1 MAKKSRILYIL
12 HYLWDRT
19 DEENRVTISEL
30 RKELE
35 DQGFHANRKTIAMDL
50 KELQENGFDIICVRS
65 RQNQYFLGTRGL
77 ELAELKLIVDA
88 VQAAKFIS
96 LSKSISLIAKVAELA
111 SPAQRRSL
119 NRRLY
124 IQGKPKT
131 SNEQVLY
138 TIDLLHTAI
147 ADEKSIDFQYIEYTV
162 SKEKVLK
169 HHGKM
174 YHFSPY
180 DLVWDQDRYYVLGWS
195 ESHQKISKFR
205 VDRMVRPSISSQP
218 FHLKPDDYNVEK
230 FCGQVFQMYDGL
242 NEEVHLLCSG
252 DIMKNIVD
260 RFGEDVRTTPM
271 PDGRVRVTA
280 TISVSPTFIA
290 WVFTYGEKIRIE
302 SPEWVRKAY
311 LKQLEAAYNRQKD
324 E

>member
-35 DQGFHANRKTIAMDL
+35 DQGFHANRKTIARFERTAGEWIRYHLCPQPAEPIFPGDP
-50 KELQENGFDIICVRS
+50 R
-65 RQNQYFLGTRGL
+65 LGAGRTKADCGCGTGSKIYL
-77 ELAELKLIVDA
+77 F
-88 VQAAKFIS
+88 VQKHIP
-96 LSKSISLIAKVAELA
+96 LAKVAELA

-169 HHGKM
+169 HHGKV

-218 FHLKPDDYNVEK
+218 FHLKPDDYDVQR

-260 RFGEDVRTTPM
+260 RFGEDVRTIPM

-280 TISVSPTFIA
+280 TISVSPTFFA